1 MNQNKDIINFFEH
14 VIKDNRLYPSHI
26 SIYVAL
32 FQCWS
37 KNKYQNPFRI
47 CRTEVMKLGKIKS
60 FGTYHRCI
68 KELHLAGFIIYSP
81 SYDPYKGSLVEIIE
95 FEQSETF
102 IDKEFQEQ
110 ELSVQQENHFSVP
123 KLFEVELYFN
133 ERDQSSAQAH
143 QFYSF
148 YDSQN
153 WKLSGG
159 KLMNC
164 WQSAARS
171 WISRGGRTDS

>member
-32 FQCWS
+32 FLCWS
-37 KNKYQNPFRI
+37 INKYQNPFRI
-47 CRTEVMKLGKIKS
+47 SRREVMKLGKIKS
-60 FGTYHRCI
+60 LGTYHRCI
-68 KELHLAGFIIYSP
+68 KELHLAGFVIYLP
-81 SYDPYKGSLVEIIE
+81 SYDPYKGSLVEIID
-95 FEQSETF
+95 FEQSETS
-102 IDKEFQEQ
+102 IDKGFQEQ
-110 ELSVQQENHFSVP
+110 ELSIPKESNFSVP

-133 ERDQSSAQAH
+133 ERGQSSAKAQ

-153 WKLSGG
+153 WK
-159 KLMNC
+159 
-164 WQSAARS
+164 
-171 WISRGGRTDS
+171 